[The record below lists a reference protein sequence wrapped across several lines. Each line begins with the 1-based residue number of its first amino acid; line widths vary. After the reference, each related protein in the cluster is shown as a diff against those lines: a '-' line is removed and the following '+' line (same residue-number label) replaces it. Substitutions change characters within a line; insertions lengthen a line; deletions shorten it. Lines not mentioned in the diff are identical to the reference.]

1 MTTFGP
7 AVPKRQCRLCKGQLS
22 KPSSLLNFK
31 RTPFECAALRQSEF
45 TTAIG
50 PCHLPRVHIWTS
62 SSSAP
67 MTAGADVSRKRER
80 AREATKRAQSKK
92 KKKNLSQ
99 THALSQ
105 TPIYSC
111 TYTGKINGDKMKTTN
126 QNSSI
131 SVLKNKKK
139 RKNVVRRKT

>member
-80 AREATKRAQSKK
+80 ERGRLRNERGQRKK
-92 KKKNLSQ
+92 KKPLTDTRAVAN
-99 THALSQ
+99 
-105 TPIYSC
+105 
-111 TYTGKINGDKMKTTN
+111 TYLQLHIHW
-126 QNSSI
+126 
-131 SVLKNKKK
+131 
-139 RKNVVRRKT
+139 